1 MFGLSLRGFTAP
13 WWFLLAIA
21 VAVLVVV
28 YLLVQRRRRRYVM
41 RFTNL
46 ELLEKVIPKRQNWVR
61 HVPPALLGVALLLL
75 TIALTGP
82 TSEQRVP
89 RNRATVM
96 LVIDVSL
103 SMQATDIT
111 PTRLDAAKK
120 SAKSFTDGLTKGV
133 NLGLISFAGSA
144 VVLVSPTVDRKPV
157 AEAIDTLKLG
167 PATATGDALN
177 AAMATIESFGKLLTG
192 ADGPP
197 PARIVLMTDG
207 KKTVGADPVEVA
219 QRAGKAKIPVS
230 AIAFGTDYGT
240 IESEG
245 RTTQVPADVE
255 TMKEIAEASGGD
267 FHKADSAEQ
276 LQKVY
281 DTLGEQIGYETKEN
295 DASRPW
301 LMLGTL
307 ALIIAAGTSLLIGQR
322 LP

>member
-1 MFGLSLRGFTAP
+1 MSLRGFTAP
-13 WWFLLAIA
+13 WWFLLLLA
-21 VAVLVVV
+21 VVALVAV
-28 YLLVQRRRRRYVM
+28 YLLAQRRRRRYVM

-61 HVPPALLGVALLLL
+61 HVPPALLAVALLLL
-75 TIALTGP
+75 TVALTGP

-103 SMQATDIT
+103 SMQATDIK
-111 PTRLDAAKK
+111 PTRLEAAKK
-120 SAKSFTDGLTKGV
+120 SAKSFTEGLTRGV

-157 AEAIDTLKLG
+157 SEAIDTLKLG

-177 AAMATIESFGKLLTG
+177 AAMATIESFGRLITG

-197 PARIVLMTDG
+197 PSRIVLMTDG
-207 KKTVGADPVEVA
+207 KKTVGAEPVEVA
-219 QRAGKAKIPVS
+219 ERAGKAKIPIS
-230 AIAFGTDYGT
+230 AIAFGTDYGQ
-240 IESEG
+240 IEAEG
-245 RTTQVPADVE
+245 RLTPVPADVA
-255 TMKEIAEASGGD
+255 TMKEIAEISGGD
-267 FHKADSAEQ
+267 FHRADTAEQ
-276 LQKVY
+276 LQQVY
-281 DTLGEQIGYETKEN
+281 DTLGEQIGYETKET

-301 LMLGTL
+301 LALGTL
-307 ALIIAAGTSLLIGQR
+307 SLIVAAGVSLLVGQR